1 MPPVTMPQS
10 PEYAVL
16 FFNAVKTLGREDF
29 ASLLS
34 AELRK
39 TFGIGSTEYVCFS
52 SDELDAAAENGF
64 SKLHEELGR
73 LFERASLIHLGA
85 AGKYLMVFYE
95 AAETLTKERMDGLLR
110 LIGKVKSRYSDVHS
124 LICIDKTECDT
135 EAAMEN
141 TFAAAEKLNGRS
153 DASLVLLDVPA
164 HTSCIRN
171 IRCLVRY
178 IHCLSRDNS
187 LGSTLRSS
195 GSGKFLTIAMSE
207 FDVQGYA
214 KLLSRI
220 QELNQELHPH
230 TEFPMGVLTTNFN
243 AIVRQK
249 EEEFKRS
256 SGLFARDIPIPV
268 GVVAHRALFGKKG
281 GDPAKVHELEETLEY
296 TFEKGIWEPYL
307 TNLKKEHGQEL
318 CNALVKDIP
327 VGQLRFVREKLEDIP
342 KGNKE
347 RWNCSLT
354 TTAYS
359 LEKLQMNIQT
369 QLDTAA
375 ETYAKG
381 LPGEIL
387 KTLCDL
393 LPKNIDDAEI
403 EKRRGSMGEEFN
415 RLTAR
420 KYPNVTNERS
430 YLENLSS
437 IMNDLLPDNLL
448 ALIPTRTDTF
458 MLVSNSIAQ
467 NWHLYSGQIFIG
479 GIPLKDPY
487 DCGTLDDQEFQVFRM
502 RYCDGTQKDDNWKK
516 VFRIWEEEV

>member
-10 PEYAVL
+10 PEYALL

-39 TFGIGSTEYVCFS
+39 TFGIGSTEYACFS
-52 SDELDAAAENGF
+52 SEELDAGAENGF
-64 SKLHEELGR
+64 SNLHEKLRR
-73 LFERASLIHLGA
+73 LIERASLIHLGA

-95 AAETLTKERMDGLLR
+95 AAETLSKERVDGLLR
-110 LIGKVKSRYSDVHS
+110 LIGRAKSRYSDVYS
-124 LICIDKTECDT
+124 LICVDKTECDT

-153 DASLVLLDVPA
+153 DASVVLLDVPA

-195 GSGKFLTIAMSE
+195 GCGKFITIAMSE

-220 QELNQELHPH
+220 QELNQELHPQ

-249 EEEFKRS
+249 EEEFKS
-256 SGLFARDIPIPV
+256 FSGLFSRDIPIPV
-268 GVVAHRALFGKKG
+268 GAVAHRALFGKKG
-281 GDPAKVHELEETLEY
+281 GDPVKVHELEETLEY

-307 TNLKKEHGQEL
+307 ANLKEDKQGKEL
-318 CNALVKDIP
+318 CNALVRDIP

-359 LEKLQMNIQT
+359 LKKLQMNIQA
-369 QLDTAA
+369 QLGTAT
-375 ETYAKG
+375 ETYVKG
-381 LPGEIL
+381 LPEEIL
-387 KTLCDL
+387 KILCDL
-393 LPKNIDDAEI
+393 LPKNINDEEI
-403 EKRRGSMGEEFN
+403 KKRRVSMGEEFN

-430 YLENLSS
+430 YLAKLSS

-458 MLVSNSIAQ
+458 MLVSNSIAK
-467 NWHLYSGQIFIG
+467 NWHLYDGQIFIDS
-479 GIPLKDPY
+479 IPLKDPY
-487 DCGTLDDQEFQVFRM
+487 DCGMLDDQEFQVFRL
-502 RYCDGTQKDDNWKK
+502 RYCDGTQQDDNWKK
-516 VFRIWEEEV
+516 VFRID

>member
-1 MPPVTMPQS
+1 MPPVTLQQDA
-10 PEYAVL
+10 EYAVL
-16 FFNAVKTLGREDF
+16 VFNAVNTLGRENF

-39 TFGIGSTEYVCFS
+39 TFGIGSTEYACFS
-52 SDELDAAAENGF
+52 SEELDAGAENGF

-73 LFERASLIHLGA
+73 LIERASLIHLGA

-110 LIGKVKSRYSDVHS
+110 LIGKAKSRYSDVHS
-124 LICIDKTECDT
+124 LICIDKTDCDT
-135 EAAMEN
+135 ETAMEN
-141 TFAAAEKLNGRS
+141 TSAAAEKLNGRG
-153 DASLVLLDVPA
+153 DASMVLLDVPA

-178 IHCLSRDNS
+178 IHCLSRYNS
-187 LGSTLRSS
+187 LGSVLRSS
-195 GSGKFLTIAMSE
+195 GSGKLLTMAMSE

-220 QELNQELHPH
+220 QKLNEELHPK
-230 TEFPMGVLTTNFN
+230 TPFPMGVLTANFN

-256 SGLFARDIPIPV
+256 SGLAAQDIPIPA
-268 GVVAHRALFGKKG
+268 GAVAHRALFGKKG

-307 TNLKKEHGQEL
+307 TNLKDKQGQEL

-327 VGQLRFVREKLEDIP
+327 VGQLHFVRENMENIP
-342 KGNKE
+342 RGNKE
-347 RWNCSLT
+347 HWSCSLT

-369 QLDTAA
+369 QINAAA

-381 LPGEIL
+381 LPGEIW
-387 KTLCDL
+387 KILCDL
-393 LPKNIDDAEI
+393 LPKNINDEEI
-403 EKRRGSMGEEFN
+403 EKRRGAMGEELN

-420 KYPNVTNERS
+420 TYPGVTDDTT
-430 YLENLSS
+430 YLNNLSTL
-437 IMNDLLPDNLL
+437 MGNLLPDNLL
-448 ALIPTRTDTF
+448 YLTPTSTDTF
-458 MLVSNSIAQ
+458 MLVSNSIAV
-467 NWHLYSGQIFIG
+467 NWHMYSGTIFID
-479 GIPLKDPY
+479 GIPLNNPY
-487 DCGTLDDQEFQVFRM
+487 DCGTLDDQEFQVFRL
-502 RYCDGTQKDDNWKK
+502 RYCDGTQQDDNWKK
-516 VFRIWEEEV
+516 VFRID